1 MSIRRQSSG
10 LLSDWLDIKAEVL
23 DVDIEKER
31 DSLTIERIKN
41 KLEFKKQL
49 DELTKRDDFT
59 TVKAL
64 DDSIQAILG
73 DITSS

>member
-49 DELTKRDDFT
+49 DELTSRDDFT

-64 DDSIQAILG
+64 DDSIKAILG
-73 DITSS
+73 DIT